1 MAPKSMTKTSRKNIS
16 ENSNDIREGTGQDK
30 GFFPKIYRFITE
42 EWMLIASS
50 VISGIIIFGIVF
62 QGIGLY
68 HSFKEQREIEME
80 RGRVE
85 AELNFW
91 KNRLSQ
97 YPGHRDIYFKIAT
110 LEYRLGNI
118 DEARLNLE
126 WTIKIDPNFEEA
138 RVMRE
143 QIES

>member
-1 MAPKSMTKTSRKNIS
+1 MGKKKRQAKEVASPPANSDSRS
-16 ENSNDIREGTGQDK
+16 DG

-85 AELNFW
+85 AELDFW